1 MLPVVVQAQ
10 FTFTTNNGAITIT
23 GFTGSGA
30 VVIPDTTNSWPVTT
44 IGDLAFEYCD
54 SLTNVV
60 IGNSVTN
67 IGESAFL

>member
-1 MLPVVVQAQ
+1 
-10 FTFTTNNGAITIT
+10 
-23 GFTGSGA
+23 